1 MSFHEEVVKLAAFV
15 DNFAKLAKK
24 KWMQE
29 AFSKRKGRWE
39 GKNLEDLIPMYKT
52 LAKKEDKTKE
62 ETSKMRS
69 LALAIRAKGG
79 DVPGGK
85 DKPGLADDG

>member
-1 MSFHEEVVKLAAFV
+1 MDVNNILKVATYFES
-15 DNFAKLAKK
+15 LAKK

-29 AFSKRKGRWE
+29 AFSKNKGRWE
-39 GKNLEDLIPMYKT
+39 GKNLSELKSMYNA
-52 LAKKEDKTKE
+52 LRKKEKHTKE

-85 DKPGLADDG
+85 KKKGLS